1 MDKGL
6 DRNFLHYGIRKTD
19 LELIQELCV
28 KHDLNAEWVTE
39 EILKV
44 YHERKVDAIDM
55 SEADAIDVVNAAIQN
70 LSKHK
75 EL

>member
-1 MDKGL
+1 MEKGR

-19 LELIQELCV
+19 LDLIRELCA

-55 SEADAIDVVNAAIQN
+55 SDADAIDVVNTATHN
-70 LSKHK
+70 LSKPK
-75 EL
+75 AP